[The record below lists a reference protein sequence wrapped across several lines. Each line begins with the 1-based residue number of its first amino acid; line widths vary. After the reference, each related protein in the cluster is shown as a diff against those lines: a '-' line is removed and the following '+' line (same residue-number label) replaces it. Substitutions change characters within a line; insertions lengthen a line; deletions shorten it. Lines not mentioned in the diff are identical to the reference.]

1 MVPRTSSVLGL
12 AFLAS
17 ASCQGPEGTPD
28 APPLDAPTSE
38 PWPADV
44 AARDGGLE
52 LAARA
57 DAILGPAFAAT
68 PASLVQCVGGVA
80 VVVTPTEELVRGWG
94 ATELGGTRVPDST
107 TLFQIGSLTKVFTGL
122 GVARLVEEG
131 AFTADTPAGD
141 LLAADLREA
150 ASSWPSMAALV
161 THHAG
166 LPTFP
171 SNLVDRDGDG
181 VRDPGIDPRSPAAGY
196 GRVELRAA
204 LAAWSPLPDE
214 PYRYSNVGAG
224 LAGLAVQDHLGL
236 AGHDEVLQRVVADD
250 LGLEDTWGE
259 VAAIPEAE
267 RERLATGYAVDGTAR
282 ATGIPGEMGVLASA
296 GEIVTSGRDMRRV
309 LRALVGLEPTPL
321 AGAIA
326 RATTPLADGP
336 EGRAM
341 GYAVEIEESAGR
353 VRYRKGGNTSSYAAY
368 LIWSTSP
375 PVGVALLTNCG
386 GFMRVVDLAAALHD
400 AAQAP

>member
-1 MVPRTSSVLGL
+1 VIGL
-12 AFLAS
+12 ALA
-17 ASCQGPEGTPD
+17 AATSCQGAGEAEDARLDGPTPSDAHGDVARAEDSGPD
-28 APPLDAPTSE
+28 AG
-38 PWPADV
+38 AD
-44 AARDGGLE
+44 

-68 PASLVQCVGGVA
+68 PTSLDECVGGVA
-80 VVVTPTEELVRGWG
+80 VLVTADAELVRGWG
-94 ATELGGTRVPDST
+94 ATELGGARTPDGT

-122 GVARLVEEG
+122 AVARLIEDG
-131 AFTADTPAGD
+131 AFSADTPAGE
-141 LLAADLREA
+141 LLAADLRDA
-150 ASSWPSMAALV
+150 VPSWPSMVALLS
-161 THHAG
+161 HHGG

-181 VRDPGIDPRSPAAGY
+181 LRDPGIDPRSPAAGY
-196 GRVELRAA
+196 GRLELRAS
-204 LAAWSPLPDE
+204 LAGWSPLPDE
-214 PYRYSNVGAG
+214 PYRYSNVGVG

-236 AGHDEVLQRVVADD
+236 TGHDEVLRRLVTGD
-250 LGLEDTWGE
+250 LGMRDTWGE
-259 VAAIPEAE
+259 VAAIPAAE
-267 RERLATGYAVDGTAR
+267 RGRLAAGHVVEGTSR
-282 ATGIPGEMGVLASA
+282 APGIPGEMGVLASA
-296 GEIVTSGRDMRRV
+296 GEIVTSARDMQRL
-309 LRALVGLEPTPL
+309 LRALLGLDATPL

-326 RATTPLADGP
+326 RATAPAADGP

-375 PVGVALLTNCG
+375 PAGVALLTNCG

>member
-1 MVPRTSSVLGL
+1 M
-12 AFLAS
+12 
-17 ASCQGPEGTPD
+17 PD
-28 APPLDAPTSE
+28 ARPLDAPASE
-38 PWPADV
+38 PQAADV
-44 AARDGGLE
+44 PSLDGGLD
-52 LAARA
+52 LAAQA
-57 DAILGPAFAAT
+57 DAILGPAFAST
-68 PASLVQCVGGVA
+68 PASLAQCVGGVA
-80 VVVTPTEELVRGWG
+80 VIVTPTEELVAGWG
-94 ATELGGTRVPDST
+94 ATELGGARVPDST

-122 GVARLVEEG
+122 AVARLVEEG
-131 AFTADTPAGD
+131 EFTADAPAGA
-141 LLAADLREA
+141 LLAADLRDA
-150 ASSWPSMAALV
+150 VSTWPSMAALV

-171 SNLVDRDGDG
+171 SNLVDRDADG

-196 GRVELRAA
+196 GRGALRAS

-214 PYRYSNVGAG
+214 PYRYSNVGVG

-236 AGHDEVLQRVVADD
+236 AGHDEVLQRLIADD

-259 VAAIPEAE
+259 VAAIPAAE
-267 RERLATGYAVDGTAR
+267 RARLATGYVVEGTAR

-321 AGAIA
+321 AAAIA
-326 RATTPLADGP
+326 RATVPLADGP

-353 VRYRKGGNTSSYAAY
+353 VRFRKGGNTSSYAAY

-386 GFMRVVDLAAALHD
+386 SFMRVVDLAAALHD